1 MKIVF
6 SNYDDVNNPYYGGGG
21 AYAIHEVAKRLAKR
35 HKVTVVTGNYPNA
48 KTQFIDSVE
57 YRRIGL
63 SFLEPKLSQLIFH
76 LLLPYYFRK
85 SSFDVWIESF
95 TPPFSTSFLPFF
107 GRGRVI
113 GLAHMLA
120 GEDMKR
126 KYKLPFDLI
135 EKFGL
140 KLYREFIV
148 LNKKTEEKIRGID
161 RTAKIAIIPNGI
173 NVPKIA
179 KTRSKHILFI
189 GRIEINQKGLDLLL
203 KAYEKLGESFDIP
216 LLIAGSGT
224 KSEENKLQRM
234 IRDLGIQKKIKLVG
248 RIEGREKERAFREA
262 YCVVI
267 PSRYETFSLVSL
279 EAASYRLPIVSFDIE
294 GLGWLKEGCAIKIPH
309 FNVDKFSKT
318 LFVLTSDFRLR
329 EKVGKKARNLA
340 RTFSWDDI
348 AEKYEEYLM
357 G

>member
-120 GEDMKR
+120 GEDR
-126 KYKLPFDLI
+126 EI
-135 EKFGL
+135 WTQIIQGV
-140 KLYREFIV
+140 YRFE
-148 LNKKTEEKIRGID
+148 
-161 RTAKIAIIPNGI
+161 
-173 NVPKIA
+173 
-179 KTRSKHILFI
+179 
-189 GRIEINQKGLDLLL
+189 
-203 KAYEKLGESFDIP
+203 
-216 LLIAGSGT
+216 
-224 KSEENKLQRM
+224 
-234 IRDLGIQKKIKLVG
+234 
-248 RIEGREKERAFREA
+248 
-262 YCVVI
+262 
-267 PSRYETFSLVSL
+267 
-279 EAASYRLPIVSFDIE
+279 
-294 GLGWLKEGCAIKIPH
+294 
-309 FNVDKFSKT
+309 
-318 LFVLTSDFRLR
+318 
-329 EKVGKKARNLA
+329 
-340 RTFSWDDI
+340 
-348 AEKYEEYLM
+348 
-357 G
+357 